1 MIKQKRKD
9 ETSETE
15 PFRNVLSFIISGW
28 SNNFGF
34 YVMLSAAKHMMQ
46 NKVATSAVLICDTLP
61 CFIIQLILPFFLD
74 KIPYAVQVSFI
85 VLFALLGFILAI
97 LAEDRIYLALIA
109 VSFHSLSLG
118 LGETT
123 FFAYS
128 TKFSTK
134 CVSAFSSGTGLA
146 GITAAGIYAI
156 LADVFH
162 VPFKVILYIFLPVPI
177 FMLLA
182 FSISKPSQL
191 KQSNNNIL
199 QNQNV
204 DLLVSDAIPDQMPVK
219 VEKLSFAQKLNSL
232 KSISMFILSLFIV
245 YTSQYSI
252 NQSVDSVIDFPPP
265 YTSKHYTFSQFAF
278 RFGIFLARS
287 SLPLFKFPYK
297 FISIP
302 SIFQVLNLILFCFQ
316 AQFLFIKWFW
326 AVQFLSFVEGLL
338 GGLVY
343 VTAMYWTSVQSSG
356 VEKEF
361 KMGIICVFNN
371 FGIVVASC
379 LGFWLQP
386 YLKEHKKW

>member
-9 ETSETE
+9 ESETE
-15 PFRNVLSFIISGW
+15 LFRNVLSFIISGW

-97 LAEDRIYLALIA
+97 LAEDKIYLALIA

-162 VPFKVILYIFLPVPI
+162 VQFKVILYIFLPVPI

-182 FSISKPSQL
+182 FSISKPNPP
-191 KQSNNNIL
+191 KPANNGL
-199 QNQNV
+199 QNQIV
-204 DLLVSDAIPDQMPVK
+204 DLLVSDQIPDQKPVTT
-219 VEKLSFAQKLNSL
+219 EKLSFAQKLQSL
-232 KSISMFILSLFIV
+232 QSISVFILSLFIV

-297 FISIP
+297 YILIP
-302 SIFQVLNLILFCFQ
+302 SVMQVLNLILFCFQ
-316 AQFLFIKWFW
+316 AQYLFIKWFW

-343 VTAMYWTSVQSSG
+343 VTAMYWTSVQSTG
-356 VEKEF
+356 REKEF